1 MQPVS
6 PNELKL
12 DRSAFSVGTLDDED
26 PDRDYWFEASVED
39 RLRHLELLR
48 RLNYGRRATGRMV
61 KVLAIGEL

>member
-1 MQPVS
+1 
-6 PNELKL
+6 
-12 DRSAFSVGTLDDED
+12 VGTLDDED